1 MITMSSDDELGEALS
16 LARQQKLPLLDL
28 QLVTRSEPPRQ
39 RDPGNLSK
47 QQCGEGKVEAVERER
62 KANRQGCDINHAK
75 DDARHGAGASSPS
88 ASAGSQLSLDVQER
102 GGECRGSSSSSSSEK
117 KNLEDA
123 ATLVVGTDS
132 VAVGRTCLGNQIII
146 CGNASPAGVRST
158 VPEDGSASAASP
170 RIDSGSRAG
179 ASCPSTPGGAS
190 NSSNCKQRR
199 SNKKQQQL
207 TSTGQ
212 SSSYAIGAAQTI
224 LAALGD
230 GGAPHELV
238 DRFQEALAKVAEA
251 NREMEAVLGEARE
264 FLLARA
270 SANAAAPPP

>member
-28 QLVTRSEPPRQ
+28 QLVTRSEPPSQ

-47 QQCGEGKVEAVERER
+47 QQCSEGKVEAVERER

-88 ASAGSQLSLDVQER
+88 ASAGAQLSLDVQER
-102 GGECRGSSSSSSSEK
+102 GGECRGSSSSSSEK

-123 ATLVVGTDS
+123 ATLVVGADS
-132 VAVGRTCLGNQIII
+132 VAVGRTCLSNQIIV
-146 CGNASPAGVRST
+146 CGNASLAGVRST

-170 RIDSGSRAG
+170 RIDGGSRAG

-230 GGAPHELV
+230 GDAPQELV
-238 DRFQEALAKVAEA
+238 DRFQESLAKVAEA